1 MNRIIKYILA
11 IFMTLLSVYLVF
23 IVNKLDVLPLK
34 YMLLFIGVLVIF
46 NLIGHITLFTRKAYL
61 KIFTVICYAVL
72 VIAAFLGI
80 NYGLNTLDFLNKSF
94 NNNDV
99 EVTTYNLIVLNDKG
113 FDEVKSLENK
123 TIAIME
129 NDDNKDK
136 VLEELKSKV
145 EFISKSYTD
154 IYDIY
159 NAFLNSKIDGAF
171 VDASLLEIIDE
182 EPSMCD
188 CADVRFFKDDYKV
201 LYSYS
206 IESKKEKIDD
216 NVKLEPMNIYL
227 SGSDSRSKTIQNK
240 SRSDVNMILTINP
253 DTKTVL
259 MTSIPRDYYVAVN
272 GKTGLKDK
280 LTHAGI
286 YGIDTSR
293 KTLEDLFDIK
303 IPYSIKISMSS
314 VVEVVDLVGG
324 VDINSDKEFN
334 SYHYSGWRVQKGIN
348 HMDGAHAL
356 AYSRERYAYASGD
369 RHRILN
375 QQQVLEAVL
384 KKVVSDKTI
393 LTKYDKLLASLSNM
407 YRTDIPSSLITDLV
421 KRQID
426 DMSGWKFLS
435 NSVSGLDASS
445 ATYTA
450 PNSKR
455 YVMIPYES
463 DVRDAHEKIE
473 AVLKGTN

>member
-1 MNRIIKYILA
+1 MNKIIKYILA

-23 IVNKLDVLPLK
+23 IMNSLDVLPMK
-34 YMLLFIGVLVIF
+34 YMLVFVFIIVLFNIIGHLTLFVKNMWSKIITCICYSVLV
-46 NLIGHITLFTRKAYL
+46 
-61 KIFTVICYAVL
+61 TVS
-72 VIAAFLGI
+72 FLGI
-80 NYGLNTLDFLNKSF
+80 NYGLNTLDFLNKAF

-99 EVTTYNLIVLNDKG
+99 EVTTYNLIVLNNKG
-113 FDEVKSLENK
+113 IDDIKSLEDK
-123 TIAIME
+123 DVAIMD
-129 NDDNKDK
+129 NDNNRDE
-136 VLEELKSKV
+136 VLKELKGKV
-145 EFISKSYTD
+145 KVVEKTYTD
-154 IYDIY
+154 IYDVY
-159 NAFLNSKIDGAF
+159 NAFLNSKIVGAF
-171 VDASLLEIIDE
+171 IDSSLLEIIDE

-188 CADVRFFKDDYKV
+188 CEEVRFFKDDYKV
-201 LYSYS
+201 LYTYE
-206 IESKKEKIDD
+206 IENKKEKIKD

-227 SGSDSRSKTIQNK
+227 SGSDSRSNTIQNK

-259 MTSIPRDYYVAVN
+259 MTSIPRDYYVSVN

-293 KTLEDLFDIK
+293 KTLEDLFDID

-314 VVEVVDLVGG
+314 VVEIVDLVGG
-324 VDINSDKEFN
+324 VDINSDTEFN
-334 SYHYSGWRVQKGIN
+334 SYHYSGWRVKKGIN

-384 KKVVSDKTI
+384 KKIVSDKTI
-393 LTKYDKLLASLSNM
+393 LTKYDKLLDSLSNM

-435 NSVSGLDASS
+435 NSVSGSDALS

-455 YVMIPYES
+455 YVMIPYER
-463 DVRDAHEKIE
+463 DVSGAHEKIE

>member
-1 MNRIIKYILA
+1 MNKIIKYILA

-23 IVNKLDVLPLK
+23 IMNSLDVLPMK
-34 YMLLFIGVLVIF
+34 YMLVFVFIIVLFNIIGHLTLFVKNMWSKIITCICYSVLV
-46 NLIGHITLFTRKAYL
+46 
-61 KIFTVICYAVL
+61 TVS
-72 VIAAFLGI
+72 FLGI
-80 NYGLNTLDFLNKSF
+80 NYGLNTLDFLNKAF

-99 EVTTYNLIVLNDKG
+99 EVTTYNLIVLNNKG
-113 FDEVKSLENK
+113 IDDIKSLEDK
-123 TIAIME
+123 DVAIMD
-129 NDDNKDK
+129 NDNNRDK
-136 VLEELKSKV
+136 VLKELKGKV
-145 EFISKSYTD
+145 KVVEKTYTD
-154 IYDIY
+154 IYDVY
-159 NAFLNSKIDGAF
+159 NAFLNSKIVGAF
-171 VDASLLEIIDE
+171 IDSSLLEIIDE

-188 CADVRFFKDDYKV
+188 CEEVRFFKDDYKV
-201 LYSYS
+201 LYTYE
-206 IESKKEKIDD
+206 IENKKEKIKD

-227 SGSDSRSKTIQNK
+227 SGSDSRSNTIQNK

-259 MTSIPRDYYVAVN
+259 MTSIPRDYYVSVN

-293 KTLEDLFDIK
+293 KTLEDLFDID

-314 VVEVVDLVGG
+314 VVEIVDLVGG
-324 VDINSDKEFN
+324 VDINSDTEFN
-334 SYHYSGWRVQKGIN
+334 SYHYSGWRVKKGIN

-384 KKVVSDKTI
+384 KKIVSDKTI
-393 LTKYDKLLASLSNM
+393 LTKYDKLLDSLSNM

-435 NSVSGLDASS
+435 NSVSGSDASS

-455 YVMIPYES
+455 YVMIPYER
-463 DVRDAHEKIE
+463 DVSGAHEKIE